1 MQGTSAIPG
10 IETASSRPAE
20 GGPMSNE
27 SEVEE
32 LRQAPQGLGC
42 APETARRNLG
52 IVGHEAAKDHM
63 KSGGCWTAK
72 RAKRAEWHI
81 IHQNG
86 GERGQTV
93 RVRRD
98 PSPQG
103 DQGRAGE
110 RDAGP

>member
-42 APETARRNLG
+42 APETARMNLG

-86 GERGQTV
+86 G
-93 RVRRD
+93 
-98 PSPQG
+98 
-103 DQGRAGE
+103 
-110 RDAGP
+110 